1 MAVPQLQLAN
11 LGEIFAQNQA
21 RQAEMDT
28 MQLQQAEALAAR
40 DARIEKENR
49 EKLLREKLATGE
61 VNLQSPEGFSQLL
74 NMGVITPEQY
84 LSANETLAAIDKNKA
99 QGEAATLKA
108 QTAQQK
114 LELDRQNIQ
123 SQIQNRN
130 AQLRISA
137 AQLGI
142 SQQNA
147 NATYMRARAAYD
159 KDRAELLGQ
168 SAYNLKQLPPEQ
180 QGPAYQIWRQQHLA
194 NGTFEES
201 DLPPEYDDKVVT
213 AFALGFANKNAGPLS
228 KIGQIEEDF
237 RRGRISQQQRDAA
250 IAKETST
257 NSTRITTSPTGGVV
271 IEEGGMP
278 VGGAQT
284 SPVGVTSQQSFV
296 SRNLGRLEDI
306 ATGKEGEAKRFFA
319 TGVPAATGALGA
331 WTPAGVTR
339 TLIDNVK
346 GNMTI
351 DKLVADRQASPTGA
365 SPFGN
370 LTEKEMKIVRDS
382 ISTLENS
389 QTEQEFLRNLRDTTD
404 LYNDLTRG
412 NPNEIVNFFLSGKVN
427 PFDAADAIKRK
438 NPQNYKLSVPS
449 LAVIQNLPPALQSA
463 MSGMQVRDQQ
473 TGQTITI
480 NAPTPTG
487 GGQGGGWSIKLKQ

>member
-28 MQLQQAEALAAR
+28 MQLQQDEALAAR
-40 DARIEKENR
+40 DARQLAATREAKLREALASGIDPSTPEGLGQLARWMPTEDYLKALDTQSKVKLAGIKGETAQRTADAAEMRARAAERTAAAR
-49 EKLLREKLATGE
+49 EKQVAG
-61 VNLQSPEGFSQLL
+61 
-74 NMGVITPEQY
+74 
-84 LSANETLAAIDKNKA
+84 
-99 QGEAATLKA
+99 
-108 QTAQQK
+108 
-114 LELDRQNIQ
+114 
-123 SQIQNRN
+123 
-130 AQLRISA
+130 QLRINA

-147 NATYMRARAAYD
+147 NATYMKARAAYD

-228 KIGQIEEDF
+228 SVAKIEEDF
-237 RRGRISQQQRDAA
+237 RQGRLSQQQRDAA
-250 IAKETST
+250 IAKATTTKGTRTTINPST
-257 NSTRITTSPTGGVV
+257 GAVV

-278 VGGAQT
+278 VGGAQPSIGV
-284 SPVGVTSQQSFV
+284 SPQQS
-296 SRNLGRLEDI
+296 SILRDI
-306 ATGKEGEAKRFFA
+306 EEIQSIASGEKGPVAEFFA
-319 TGVPAATGALGA
+319 TGAPSITGKLGA
-331 WTPAGVTR
+331 FTPGGYTKKKLDTVVSNL
-339 TLIDNVK
+339 TL
-346 GNMTI
+346 
-351 DKLVADRQASPTGA
+351 DKLQQIRMASPTGA
-365 SPFGN
+365 ALGN
-370 LTEKEMKIVRDS
+370 ASDKDVALLKAS
-382 ISTLENS
+382 AGTLS
-389 QTEQEFLRNLRDTTD
+389 QSQKQEDFLRNISKVKDQYKDTVSGT
-404 LYNDLTRG
+404 
-412 NPNEIVNFFLSGKVN
+412 PSQIVSAALNGKVN
-427 PFDAADAIKRK
+427 VFDAADAIKRD
-438 NPQNYKLSVPS
+438 NPQNYTLSVPS
-449 LAVIQNLPPALQSA
+449 LDVIQNLPPVLQSA

-480 NAPTPTG
+480 NAPIPSG